1 MVSAFPSRRRKLPL
15 RSFPASRGK
24 GDGVIV
30 TLKITMTSCPP
41 ASKYF
46 RGRKQDSSRVKALGK
61 GEMFRTDFYRLW
73 SVG

>member
-30 TLKITMTSCPP
+30 TLKITMTSRIEV
-41 ASKYF
+41 F
-46 RGRKQDSSRVKALGK
+46 
-61 GEMFRTDFYRLW
+61 
-73 SVG
+73 